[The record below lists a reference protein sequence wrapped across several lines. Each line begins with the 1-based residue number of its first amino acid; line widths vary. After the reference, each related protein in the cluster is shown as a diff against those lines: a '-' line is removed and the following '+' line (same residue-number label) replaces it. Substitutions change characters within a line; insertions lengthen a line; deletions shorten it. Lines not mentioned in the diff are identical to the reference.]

1 MAKYEKKEA
10 KKVDAKPE
18 RLHDSLRGEYE
29 EALQGAPKKQNV
41 GKALSDKSLEELLQ
55 GKSALEQSI
64 ANDQAMLDQLG
75 PVNTQT
81 EKGRALAEEKMAAG
95 AGLEDKYDLLDRID
109 VAIGVLEMDTKEST
123 DLDAELIPIRL
134 PVAEEA
140 TKKKKNVGK
149 DLSSKSLQ
157 ELYDGR
163 AALQGNI
170 DELQAQ
176 LASDRRDRPRG
187 SLTYKSYRDPYP
199 GLDHS
204 KRWRWKHGPQLQANI
219 KLFDLINKEIEVK
232 EMDVEEDMNL
242 DGEPSPYDEEA
253 LKEALATGGKVEAPD
268 WVIDAL
274 LEELPSGT
282 VEGGYFRR
290 RRWQEGRP
298 HQGGGIETV
307 SSPEGGETPTEAAE
321 SWGKIRSEGSAASDE
336 GYELRDRIYQ
346 ANRNLESRWGLES
359 GMYGGAEAILGAADK
374 GLVTLD
380 PEFEKDLRGS
390 LTLKKQRDLAESKT
404 RELYKSGR
412 SGYAGMVGRE
422 AVEEEFPEAKK
433 KAE

>member
-1 MAKYEKKEA
+1 M
-10 KKVDAKPE
+10 
-18 RLHDSLRGEYE
+18 
-29 EALQGAPKKQNV
+29 
-41 GKALSDKSLEELLQ
+41 
-55 GKSALEQSI
+55 
-64 ANDQAMLDQLG
+64 
-75 PVNTQT
+75 
-81 EKGRALAEEKMAAG
+81 
-95 AGLEDKYDLLDRID
+95 
-109 VAIGVLEMDTKEST
+109 
-123 DLDAELIPIRL
+123 
-134 PVAEEA
+134 AEEA

-176 LASDRRDRPRG
+176 YASDRRDWPRG
-187 SLTYKSYRDPYP
+187 SVNYKFYRDPYP

-274 LEELPSGT
+274 LEELPPGT
-282 VEGGYFRR
+282 VEAG
-290 RRWQEGRP
+290 P
-298 HQGGGIETV
+298 AKVV
-307 SSPEGGETPTEAAE
+307 SSPKGGETTAEAAE
-321 SWGKIRSEGSAASDE
+321 SWGKIRSEGSAAYDAKDAS
-336 GYELRDRIYQ
+336 RDRVYQ

-359 GMYGGAEAILGAADK
+359 GMYGGAEAILGAADR
-374 GLVTLD
+374 GFVTLD

-390 LTLKKQRDLAESKT
+390 LTLKKQRDLAKSKT
-404 RELYKSGR
+404 LELSRSGR
-412 SGYAGMVGRE
+412 SGYDGMVGQK